1 MGENALLREVL
12 ELEATISKE
21 VRNLVFPAARKEMG
35 AAEYA
40 VHQLADTAVARD
52 NCHVSSEAILNGFNF
67 AEKLT
72 QVEAIVSG
80 IETPAGNHVGVLL
93 TRKTGQWSE
102 DNVMIDYSARQF
114 DPDIAFPLIMDAWE
128 WQEWV
133 ESKLGRQGE
142 WTHLNDWYLE
152 R

>member
-1 MGENALLREVL
+1 MRENVLLSEVI
-12 ELEATISKE
+12 ELEPAISSQ
-21 VRNLVFPAARKEMG
+21 VQDLIFPAARKEMG
-35 AAEYA
+35 EPEYA
-40 VHQLADTAVARD
+40 VHRLADTAVAKD
-52 NCHVSSEAILNGFNF
+52 NCHVSSEIILNGFNF
-67 AEKLT
+67 MDNLHS
-72 QVEAIVSG
+72 VEAIVSG
-80 IETPAGNHVGVLL
+80 IETPAGNHVGILL